1 MMPFYSYDVPH
12 SCGPNPKARVL
23 CTHKSD
29 VCSSYFCVLS
39 VFTLHICCRCA
50 VSLISSGCL
59 ATRLIVRGRFV
70 LKSSLTAMLQPS
82 TYLCRIR
89 CPAQVVVPWLNCVL
103 SAYTLALYIV
113 PHMLHTSHT
122 HTLTHSTHGHSYL
135 ICPYLTFIPT
145 HMPTSHIPLHTYIT
159 TLYLPHLAH
168 PHTSRTPTPHAP
180 PTPNPPPSPHAYT
193 ELSS

>member
-1 MMPFYSYDVPH
+1 MPFYSYDVPH

-29 VCSSYFCVLS
+29 VDSSYFCVLS

-50 VSLISSGCL
+50 VSLTSSGCL

-89 CPAQVVVPWLNCVL
+89 CPAPGRCPMAKLCVVCIHACL
-103 SAYTLALYIV
+103 V

-145 HMPTSHIPLHTYIT
+145 HMPTPHPC
-159 TLYLPHLAH
+159 PHLTSPCTHTSPHYTSHTSRTLTPHTPPHLTH
-168 PHTSRTPTPHAP
+168 PHTSRTSHT
-180 PTPNPPPSPHAYT
+180 
-193 ELSS
+193 